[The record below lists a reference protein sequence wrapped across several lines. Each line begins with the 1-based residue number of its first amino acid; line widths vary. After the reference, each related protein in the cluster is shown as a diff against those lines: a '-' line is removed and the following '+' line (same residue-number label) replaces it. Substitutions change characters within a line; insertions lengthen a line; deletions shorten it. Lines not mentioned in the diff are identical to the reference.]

1 MINTTFIIKKIMKAV
16 LFEAVILLGADYLS
30 TDPVLK
36 VKDLKTYFYLEDDRV
51 AKAVD
56 DVSLEIHPGETV
68 ALVGESGSGKSMTGL
83 SIMRLVRNPG
93 KIVNGSIN
101 LNGTDILALSER
113 EITTVRGNDI
123 SMIFQEPMTAL
134 NPVFTIG
141 NQMIEMLK
149 KHKKMN
155 TKEALEKSIELLKLV
170 GIPRPNEIVKEHP
183 HQLSGGMR
191 QRIMIAIAISC
202 EPKLLIAD
210 EPTTA
215 LDVTIQAQILELL
228 EELKRKLKMGLLL
241 ITHDLGVVYEYADRV
256 MVMYGGQIVEHAPTK
271 ELLRLTKH
279 PYTEGLL
286 NSIPHMDEEVERL
299 GTIKGVVP
307 PAYAFPEGCRF
318 SDRCPYVM
326 DRCREENP
334 SLREISP
341 NHTVRCYLYE
351 EGGPRYDG

>member
-1 MINTTFIIKKIMKAV
+1 MTNQ
-16 LFEAVILLGADYLS
+16 
-30 TDPVLK
+30 PVLQ
-36 VKDLKTYFYLEDDRV
+36 VDNLKTYFYLEDDRV

-56 DVSLEIHPGETV
+56 DVSFTIYPGETV

-83 SIMRLVRNPG
+83 SVMRLIAQPG
-93 KIVNGSIN
+93 KIVDGSITMNN
-101 LNGTDILALSER
+101 LDLLSLRDR
-113 EITTVRGNDI
+113 EIISIRGNDI
-123 SMIFQEPMTAL
+123 AMIFQEPMTAL

-141 NQMIEMLK
+141 SQITEVVR
-149 KHKKMN
+149 KHKKLS
-155 TKEALEKSIELLKLV
+155 KQAARQKAIDLLKMV
-170 GIPRPNEIVKEHP
+170 GIPRAEEIMNEYP

-191 QRIMIAIAISC
+191 QRVMIAIAISC

-228 EELKRKLKMGLLL
+228 EELKRELKMGLLL

-271 ELLRLTKH
+271 ELLKLTKH

-286 NSIPHMDEEVERL
+286 ASIPNLDEEVDRL

-307 PAYAFPEGCRF
+307 PAYNFPQGCRF
-318 SDRCPYVM
+318 SDRCPHVM
-326 DRCREENP
+326 DKCKESNP
-334 SLREISP
+334 ELTKITQD
-341 NHTVRCYLYE
+341 HDVRCYLYE
-351 EGGPRYDG
+351 KGGNDK